1 MFGREISTQLIIGLL
16 MRTQLLMTSF
26 LATATVVSGVFSTAT
41 FAQSNG
47 QSNGNTVVHTNVV
60 NSLGSSTP
68 ITVNRESHSVINNPG
83 IGNVHVD
90 NNLVL
95 SGSCGKSTVNNNVS
109 HQGSIGASTNVV
121 VDVCLPDA
129 NGNLPDGRQN
139 RRR

>member
-1 MFGREISTQLIIGLL
+1 MSLHKIP
-16 MRTQLLMTSF
+16 MA
-26 LATATVVSGVFSTAT
+26 LASAVILAAGAPA
-41 FAQSNG
+41 FA

-60 NSLGSSTP
+60 NSLGSNKP
-68 ITVNRESHSVINNPG
+68 VTVNRESHSVINNPG

-121 VDVCLPDA
+121 VDVCIPNA
-129 NGNLPDGRQN
+129 NSSFPGGRQN
-139 RRR
+139 HRR

>member
-1 MFGREISTQLIIGLL
+1 MSLRKISVAL
-16 MRTQLLMTSF
+16 TSVVV
-26 LATATVVSGVFSTAT
+26 LAAGIPA

-47 QSNGNTVVHTNVV
+47 NSVVHNNVV

-95 SGSCGKSTVNNNVS
+95 SGSCGKSKVHNNVS

-121 VDVCLPDA
+121 VDVCIPDTS
-129 NGNLPDGRQN
+129 GNLPGIRHH

>member
-1 MFGREISTQLIIGLL
+1 MSLRKISIAF
-16 MRTQLLMTSF
+16 TSAVV
-26 LATATVVSGVFSTAT
+26 LAASAPA
-41 FAQSNG
+41 FA
-47 QSNGNTVVHTNVV
+47 QSNGNTVVHNNVV

-68 ITVNRESHSVINNPG
+68 ITVNRESRSVINNPG

-121 VDVCLPDA
+121 VDVCIPDA
-129 NGNLPDGRQN
+129 NGNLNVPGGRHN

>member
-1 MFGREISTQLIIGLL
+1 MKTQF
-16 MRTQLLMTSF
+16 LMTSF
-26 LATATVVSGVFSTAT
+26 LTVTAFVGSVFSTAA
-41 FAQSNG
+41 FA
-47 QSNGNTVVHTNVV
+47 QSNGNTVVHNNVV

-83 IGNVHVD
+83 VGNVHVD

-121 VDVCLPDA
+121 VDVCMPDA
-129 NGNLPDGRQN
+129 NGNLPGGRHN

>member
-1 MFGREISTQLIIGLL
+1 MSLRKISIAL
-16 MRTQLLMTSF
+16 TSAVV
-26 LATATVVSGVFSTAT
+26 LAAGTPA
-41 FAQSNG
+41 FAGG
-47 QSNGNTVVHTNVV
+47 QSNGNSVVHNNVV

-121 VDVCLPDA
+121 VDVCMPDA
-129 NGNLPDGRQN
+129 NGNLPGGRQN

>member
-1 MFGREISTQLIIGLL
+1 MKK
-16 MRTQLLMTSF
+16 QLLMTSF
-26 LATATVVSGVFSTAT
+26 LTTATIGGVFSTAA
-41 FAQSNG
+41 FA

-121 VDVCLPDA
+121 VDVCMPDA
-129 NGNLPDGRQN
+129 NGNLPSGRHN
-139 RRR
+139 HRR

>member
-1 MFGREISTQLIIGLL
+1 MKTQF
-16 MRTQLLMTSF
+16 LMTSF
-26 LATATVVSGVFSTAT
+26 LTAATIVGGVFPMAA
-41 FAQSNG
+41 FA
-47 QSNGNTVVHTNVV
+47 QSNGNTVVHNNVV

-83 IGNVHVD
+83 VGNVHVD

-121 VDVCLPDA
+121 VDVCMPDA
-129 NGNLPDGRQN
+129 NGNLPGGRQN